1 MHRHYSLEGI
11 RHLLDVGETRR
22 LPSFVIHV
30 AGTNGKGSVCALLDH
45 VYRRAGYGVGFYSSP
60 HLLDIRERI
69 QISGIPISREDFVR
83 QFQKLRPIAQDWE
96 SHHPQNPISHFEYLT
111 AMALS
116 FFKEQRPEIVLLE
129 TGLGGRCDATT
140 ATAADLTVITSLH
153 YDHQAHLGQTLG
165 EIAREKAGILL
176 PKIPLVLGNIRGEAL
191 GVLREEARARDVPL
205 LGAFRIGEEEWA
217 QHYAHLPLYQR
228 DNLGTAKAVVEQLR
242 EKFPLPPELWHRE
255 SPRFHWPCR
264 WECFSNGAGGE
275 IVLDGAHNL
284 EGAEAVLREIER
296 HRFLGKSFRQLI
308 FGSIE
313 AGRARAMLEVLA
325 SPFEEIFLVA
335 DGYERHLSAE
345 ELLNCLPRPFLEK
358 SRVLS
363 LAQVGALLP
372 SIGKKLITGSLYLL
386 GSILKNHRSLLRK
399 LVPDGA
405 AFA

>member
-1 MHRHYSLEGI
+1 
-11 RHLLDVGETRR
+11 
-22 LPSFVIHV
+22 
-30 AGTNGKGSVCALLDH
+30 
-45 VYRRAGYGVGFYSSP
+45 VGFYSSP